1 MIKMTALAF
10 AFVVA
15 AGAGE
20 AARTVTFDKVTYAR
34 QFVSGSPTA
43 SLAEY
48 IRANETVE
56 NWTTLVAVRSFPQLD
71 DPGAA
76 AAELAKT
83 LKKSN
88 PLARFQLL
96 VKEDKSEAMIDFLTW
111 PEDAS
116 YSEFNIFRYLR
127 LPGHPG
133 LISYQ
138 FAYRFTD
145 TSPEATEQF
154 KQDRR
159 RWVEE
164 MPRADFPVDFA
175 K

>member
-1 MIKMTALAF
+1 MIHITALAV

-15 AGAGE
+15 AGAPE
-20 AARTVTFDKVTYAR
+20 AARTVTFDNVTYTR
-34 QFVSGSPTA
+34 QFVSGSPPA
-43 SLAEY
+43 GLAEY
-48 IRANETVE
+48 VRADETVE
-56 NWTTLVAVRSFPQLD
+56 NWTTLVAVRCFPQLD

-111 PEDAS
+111 PDDAS
-116 YSEFNIFRYLR
+116 YGEFNIFRYLK

-138 FAYRFTD
+138 FAHRFTD
-145 TSPEATEQF
+145 TSPEVTEQF
-154 KQDRR
+154 KQDRQ

-164 MPRADFPVDFA
+164 MTRADFPVDFA
-175 K
+175 R